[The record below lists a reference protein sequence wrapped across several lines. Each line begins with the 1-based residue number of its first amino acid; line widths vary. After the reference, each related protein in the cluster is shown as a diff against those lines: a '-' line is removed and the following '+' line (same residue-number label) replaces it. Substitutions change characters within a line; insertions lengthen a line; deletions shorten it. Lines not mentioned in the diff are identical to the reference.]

1 MVISTKGDRV
11 LDKSLPEIGG
21 KGLFTQELES
31 ALINKTVDIAVHS
44 AKDLPTSDPEGLC
57 ITAFLKRER
66 PSDCLVSPLSNAY
79 ASIEELPVG
88 FTIGTSSLRRQ
99 AQVLNLRPDLRVK
112 SIRGNVDTRI
122 NKMLAGDA
130 DALLLA
136 SAGIIRLGYET
147 HSDIHVE
154 HLNEEDFLPAVGQGS
169 VAIQCRLE
177 DLEFFK
183 ILRDNDSH
191 KRVLAERELLR
202 RLEGGCSLP
211 LGVRSYCS
219 DETKVFLH
227 AKLLSPDGTKSI
239 EAFGEGAELDSVDQI
254 LSKMDQLQL
263 SEIRKSIK

>member
-31 ALINKTVDIAVHS
+31 ALINKTVDVAVHS

-57 ITAFLKRER
+57 IAAFLKRER
-66 PSDCLVSPLSNAY
+66 PSDCLVSPLTSSY

-88 FTIGTSSLRRQ
+88 VTIGTSSLRRQ
-99 AQVLNLRPDLRVK
+99 AQILNLRPDLRVK

-122 NKMLAGDA
+122 NKMLKGDA
-130 DALLLA
+130 DALMLA
-136 SAGIIRLGYET
+136 SAGVIRLGYDT
-147 HSDIHVE
+147 RSDIHIE
-154 HLNEEDFLPAVGQGS
+154 HLNEESFLPAVGQGS

-177 DLEFFK
+177 DSEFFE
-183 ILRDNDSH
+183 ILRDKPTQ

-211 LGVRSYCS
+211 LGVRSQYL
-219 DETKVFLH
+219 DENKVFLH
-227 AKLLSPDGTKSI
+227 AKLLSPDGSKSV
-239 EAFGEGAELDSVDQI
+239 EAYGEGANLDSVDQL
-254 LSKMDQLQL
+254 LSKMNQLQL
-263 SEIRKSIK
+263 SEIRKLIR